1 MYLHFLPKY
10 HRILP
15 KWKNWICKGLMNAD
29 NYTLYNVTNV
39 WLTKSDYKLL
49 SYLACSPP
57 NFILQLL
64 YKLSDHF
71 KQYKIQNIAT
81 IRFYINIFHS
91 IIVKHANN
99 NYVVKNILLNLNRI
113 KPK

>member
-1 MYLHFLPKY
+1 MYFLSKY

-15 KWKNWICKGLMNAD
+15 KWKDWIYCKGLMNAD

-64 YKLSDHF
+64 YRLSDHF
-71 KQYKIQNIAT
+71 KQYEIQNIAT

-113 KPK
+113 KPE